1 MGYGA
6 GTGIE
11 FLPTGIELYDLE
23 LGFDMAIDMG
33 MGPPNSWV
41 VVVVV
46 IVEDDFRRLSSGRGS
61 NPWTGGRESG
71 CPENPGGKSGWPRP
85 EGLFGMNV
93 RGACIGGD

>member
-1 MGYGA
+1 
-6 GTGIE
+6 
-11 FLPTGIELYDLE
+11 
-23 LGFDMAIDMG
+23 MAIDMG
-33 MGPPNSWV
+33 IGPPNSWV

-46 IVEDDFRRLSSGRGS
+46 IVDEDLRRLSSGRGS

-71 CPENPGGKSGWPRP
+71 WPENPGGKSGWPRP